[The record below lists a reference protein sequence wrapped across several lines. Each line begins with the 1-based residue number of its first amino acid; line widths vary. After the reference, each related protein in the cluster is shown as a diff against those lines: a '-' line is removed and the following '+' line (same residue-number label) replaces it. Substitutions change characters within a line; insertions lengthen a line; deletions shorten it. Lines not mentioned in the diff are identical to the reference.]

1 MINEHDI
8 TKRILESIRKSA
20 IFGNKEYGN
29 NLIKE
34 NEEASNSFSTETTQE
49 PTETGSIK
57 TEFTE
62 EEVESS
68 IENEEE
74 EGEDTGLNTSE
85 GQEERIRGFFIFLY

>member
-34 NEEASNSFSTETTQE
+34 NEEASNSF
-49 PTETGSIK
+49 
-57 TEFTE
+57 
-62 EEVESS
+62 
-68 IENEEE
+68 
-74 EGEDTGLNTSE
+74 
-85 GQEERIRGFFIFLY
+85 FLTFRSV